1 MSDTESFISEV
12 NDEVRR
18 DRFYFMLRR
27 YGWIAALAVVLIV
40 GGAAFNE
47 YRKAQAQA
55 KAQAFGDDVLAAMSQ
70 DSAEQRLDRLS
81 AIVAQDATTRAVLEM
96 LIASEAQATGDTA
109 AAIASLE
116 AVAVN
121 GEIPEI
127 YQQIASFKLLV
138 AQGDTLDAAT
148 RRQQYEALARP
159 GAPLS
164 LLAQEQLALIDIS
177 QGETEAAIERLQNI
191 VQDAGVS
198 SDLQQRALQVIVSL
212 GGEPDVANL
221 PVTGN

>member
-27 YGWIAALAVVLIV
+27 YGWIAAVLVVLIV

-70 DSAEQRLDRLS
+70 GNAEERLDRLS
-81 AIVAQDATTRAVLEM
+81 VIDAQDATTRAVLEM
-96 LIASEAQATGDTA
+96 LIAGEAQATGDTE

-116 AVAVN
+116 GVAVN
-121 GEIPEI
+121 GEVPAI

-138 AQGDTLDAAT
+138 AQGDTLDVDT
-148 RRQQYEALARP
+148 RRQQFEALAQP

-164 LLAQEQLALIDIS
+164 FLAQEQLALIDIS
-177 QGETEAAIERLQNI
+177 QGETQAAIERLQNI
-191 VQDAGVS
+191 AQAAGVS

-212 GGEPDVANL
+212 GGELDVANL
-221 PVTGN
+221 PDTGN

>member
-27 YGWIAALAVVLIV
+27 YGWIAAVLVVLIV

-70 DSAEQRLDRLS
+70 GNAEERLDRLS
-81 AIVAQDATTRAVLEM
+81 VIDAQDATTRAVLEM
-96 LIASEAQATGDTA
+96 LIAGEAQATGDTE

-116 AVAVN
+116 GVAVN
-121 GEIPEI
+121 GEVPAI

-138 AQGDTLDAAT
+138 AQGDTLDVDT
-148 RRQQYEALARP
+148 RRQQFEALAQP

-164 LLAQEQLALIDIS
+164 FLAQEQLALIDIS
-177 QGETEAAIERLQNI
+177 QGETQAAIERQ
-191 VQDAGVS
+191 
-198 SDLQQRALQVIVSL
+198 
-212 GGEPDVANL
+212 
-221 PVTGN
+221 